1 MMVISTLVEGRL
13 DEAVAHKIIRSTGGE
28 IGTSYGRKGIS
39 YIKEKVD
46 GFNQMAQG
54 VPLLTLVDLADID
67 IDCPAEVVSQWV
79 PHRNPKMLLRV
90 VVSEIE
96 SWLLADRI
104 GIARFL
110 GVRVSQVP
118 YHSEDLDDPKKSLVD
133 LARSS
138 RETMKRDLVP
148 EDPTQNDQGPG
159 YTSTMR
165 SFVYEKWD
173 IEAAAERSES
183 LRRCLSAVRD
193 LVNTAS
199 ES

>member
-1 MMVISTLVEGRL
+1 MVISTLVEGRL

-28 IGTSYGRKGIS
+28 IGARYGRNGIS

-54 VPLLTLVDLADID
+54 EPLLTLVDLADID
-67 IDCPAEVVSQWV
+67 DIDCPAEVVRQWV
-79 PHRNPKMLLRV
+79 PHRNPQMLFRV
-90 VVSEIE
+90 VVREIE

-110 GVRVSQVP
+110 GVRASQVP
-118 YHSEDLDDPKKSLVD
+118 YHSEDLDDPKKSLVE
-133 LARSS
+133 LAQSS
-138 RETMKRDLVP
+138 RETIQRDLVP

-159 YTSTMR
+159 YTSKMR
-165 SFVYEKWD
+165 EFVYEKWD

-183 LRRCLSAVRD
+183 LHRCLSAVQD

-199 ES
+199 EL

>member
-1 MMVISTLVEGRL
+1 MTISLLVEGRL
-13 DEAVAHKIIRSTGGE
+13 DEAVAQKIVRYAGGSV
-28 IGTSYGRKGIS
+28 GRTYGLRGIN
-39 YIKEKVD
+39 YIEAKVKQ
-46 GFNQMAQG
+46 FNEMSQG
-54 VPLLTLVDLADID
+54 APLLTLVDLADID

-79 PHRNPKMLLRV
+79 PHRNPQMLLRV

-110 GVRVSQVP
+110 GVRGSQVP

-138 RETMKRDLVP
+138 RETMRRNLVP

-159 YTSTMR
+159 YTSKMR

-183 LRRCLSAVRD
+183 LRRCLSAVQD